1 MLELV
6 QRRNGNCERLMI
18 NFRNIPSNEI
28 DELINKL
35 DEKITFVNSEFGIE
49 LKSYGN
55 ILRIALNAIQ
65 QETVENL
72 IERIG
77 INRELE
83 NALENAGGYSL
94 EYLNDNNPK
103 AELVSILVY
112 LKENLPKQ
120 KELFDFLKIETDKRI
135 IAVLDNNDLDFIQQ
149 KIRNRKVEVFPFST
163 FRKLP
168 KEYIQNKVLIFHSF
182 NGQKDFDY
190 LYNLNNEI
198 RLVVYKQEKN
208 LYHKFLDQ
216 RKKLIE
222 AEIKSESRL
231 AICGVEYKEMRDN
244 VTDISST
251 INGIISRLDEMSGR
265 AYDGY
270 KNESDLL
277 LNEIEEKLIYKVKSD
292 ITELFLESSDTVFT
306 DKGDLMKSYKI
317 KIGDKIRIY
326 PKEQLAENLYQ
337 VAVETEPDI
346 FGKVEEHSNFWKQLI
361 NELRNKL
368 GDDTLYQKLK
378 EKGLKVLPTTLATY
392 GKGFRKFP
400 MYKND
405 LRAIFKLYFQEK
417 SESEID
423 TILKP
428 ILKSK
433 TTYNSTMIVLGRGL
447 KQELRLFLKEQK
459 VGEILQKRN
468 LTAIT
473 LQSFVNENMQIH
485 TVISKEIIS
494 ENIEA
499 LDEDILEQIE
509 L

>member
-120 KELFDFLKIETDKRI
+120 KALFDFLKIETTKKI
-135 IAVLDNNDLDFIQQ
+135 IAVFDNNDLDFATKNI
-149 KIRNRKVEVFPFST
+149 KNRKVEIISFSALKKANT
-163 FRKLP
+163 
-168 KEYIQNKVLIFHSF
+168 QNQILVFHSF

-222 AEIKSESRL
+222 AEIKSENRL

-292 ITELFLESSDTVFT
+292 ITELFLDSNDTVFT

-317 KIGDKIRIY
+317 KAGDKIRIY

-346 FGKVEEHSNFWKQLI
+346 FGKVEEHVNFWKQLI

-378 EKGLKVLPTTLATY
+378 EKGLKVLPNTLASY

-473 LQSFVNENMQIH
+473 LHSFVNENMPIH
-485 TVISKEIIS
+485 TVVSKEIIS